1 MENNIRSLSVPKA
14 FYTVDDISKLMS
26 VAPNTIYTLVNNGTI
41 SSIVQTN
48 GKLASSWP
56 NILTAILLC
65 FFIVLQ
71 SVFAILKDRKK

>member
-41 SSIVQTN
+41 SSIRVGRQIRVSRP
-48 GKLASSWP
+48 A
-56 NILTAILLC
+56 LLQ
-65 FFIVLQ
+65 FLGL
-71 SVFAILKDRKK
+71 SETPED

>member
-41 SSIVQTN
+41 SSIRVGRQIRVSRP
-48 GKLASSWP
+48 A
-56 NILTAILLC
+56 LLQ
-65 FFIVLQ
+65 FLGL
-71 SVFAILKDRKK
+71 SETPDD

>member
-41 SSIVQTN
+41 SSIRVGRQIRVSRP
-48 GKLASSWP
+48 A
-56 NILTAILLC
+56 LLQ
-65 FFIVLQ
+65 FLG
-71 SVFAILKDRKK
+71 LNETPDD

>member
-41 SSIVQTN
+41 SSIRVGRQIRVSRP
-48 GKLASSWP
+48 A
-56 NILTAILLC
+56 LLQ
-65 FFIVLQ
+65 FLG
-71 SVFAILKDRKK
+71 LGETPDD

>member
-41 SSIVQTN
+41 SSIRVGRQIRVSRP
-48 GKLASSWP
+48 A
-56 NILTAILLC
+56 LLQ
-65 FFIVLQ
+65 FLRL
-71 SVFAILKDRKK
+71 SETPDD

>member
-41 SSIVQTN
+41 SSIRVGRQTRVTRP
-48 GKLASSWP
+48 A
-56 NILTAILLC
+56 LLQ
-65 FFIVLQ
+65 FLG
-71 SVFAILKDRKK
+71 LNETPDD

>member
-41 SSIVQTN
+41 SSIRVGRQIRVSPP
-48 GKLASSWP
+48 A
-56 NILTAILLC
+56 LLQ
-65 FFIVLQ
+65 FLGL
-71 SVFAILKDRKK
+71 SETPDD

>member
-41 SSIVQTN
+41 SSIRVGRQIRVSRP
-48 GKLASSWP
+48 A
-56 NILTAILLC
+56 LLQ
-65 FFIVLQ
+65 FLWL
-71 SVFAILKDRKK
+71 SETPDD

>member
-41 SSIVQTN
+41 SIIRVGRQIRVSRP
-48 GKLASSWP
+48 A
-56 NILTAILLC
+56 LLQ
-65 FFIVLQ
+65 FLGL
-71 SVFAILKDRKK
+71 SETPDD